1 MIKIYEVTAE
11 GYALEKLIRFSEDW
25 AAENSCYGYRAND
38 KSDIEGNRVFF
49 AEDDGEVVG
58 YLFGKVYQSEH
69 MKSIMPEGTPFF
81 EVEEPYVVPRKRSQG
96 IGSELFR
103 HVESVIRDDAEYMV
117 LSTAT
122 RNWKSIFHFYIDE
135 LGMQFWSARLFRKL
149 PR

>member
-69 MKSIMPEGTPFF
+69 MKSIMPELPAVRRHGNGRIGRRGLLRD
-81 EVEEPYVVPRKRSQG
+81 EALAGVVQGRDQGRTAVRHGVGQVDLRPVIAEARRAGRGDPDLPARPPRR
-96 IGSELFR
+96 
-103 HVESVIRDDAEYMV
+103 V
-117 LSTAT
+117 
-122 RNWKSIFHFYIDE
+122 
-135 LGMQFWSARLFRKL
+135 
-149 PR
+149 